1 MKKIGM
7 AVAGILGVIFLG
19 AGAAAKYIEKKGA
32 VSVSVIGSGDGPTS
46 IFLAG
51 SLGDVRIFGMGLIG
65 AGLCCLLIL
74 LILALKNHKS

>member
-7 AVAGILGVIFLG
+7 IAAGILGVVFLG
-19 AGAAAKYIEKKGA
+19 AGAAVKYIEKKGA
-32 VSVSVIGSGDGPTS
+32 VSVSVIGSADGPTS

-51 SLGDVRIFGMGLIG
+51 SLGDVRTFGVGLMG

-74 LILALKNHKS
+74 LLLALKNHKS